1 VPDTRRELARFAF
14 AGVAG
19 LAVDVA
25 VLYLALATGIGLY
38 AGRVLS
44 FLCAVFAT
52 WQINRRYTF
61 SAADAPVVPL
71 WREWWLYLTAMMGG
85 GLVNY
90 GVYSATLAIGPR
102 VALWPMLAVAV
113 GSLAGMAVNF
123 ASAKLFVFKR

>member
-1 VPDTRRELARFAF
+1 MARFAF

-25 VLYLALATGIGLY
+25 VLYLALALGFGPY
-38 AGRVLS
+38 SGRVLS

-61 SAADAPVVPL
+61 AAADGAHVSL
-71 WREWWLYLTAMMGG
+71 WREWWLYLTAMLGG

-90 GVYSATLAIGPR
+90 AAYSAAIAFGPR
-102 VALWPMLAVAV
+102 APWWPMLAVAA

-123 ASAKLFVFKR
+123 ASAKFFVFKR